1 MVGPAEKPAAS
12 EASLGREAGAQS
24 TRGAPGVS
32 TSLARRVGDS
42 GHAGKLYVWP
52 HVGDA
57 DTLLGLI
64 NQGTVMPIVHLLIR
78 SSGEP
83 PLPCTSLSVPEYL
96 LLSWKVSQRRSLC
109 PLRLGRFSSPTE
121 D

>member
-1 MVGPAEKPAAS
+1 MDSLGCPMVRPAEKPAGS
-12 EASLGREAGAQS
+12 EASLGREVGAQS

-32 TSLARRVGDS
+32 TSLAKWVGDS

-64 NQGTVMPIVHLLIR
+64 NQGTMMPIFH
-78 SSGEP
+78 S
-83 PLPCTSLSVPEYL
+83 
-96 LLSWKVSQRRSLC
+96 
-109 PLRLGRFSSPTE
+109 
-121 D
+121 